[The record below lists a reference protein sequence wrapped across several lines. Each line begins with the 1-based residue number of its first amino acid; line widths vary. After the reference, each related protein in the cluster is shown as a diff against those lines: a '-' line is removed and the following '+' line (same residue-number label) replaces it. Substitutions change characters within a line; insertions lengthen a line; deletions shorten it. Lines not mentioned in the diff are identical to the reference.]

1 MGVKKNAL
9 EAEWS
14 LFQKKEENFLASRE
28 VKKDSYLNQ
37 KLADKVP
44 AKLQG
49 QLDKAFAKAFGMVFE
64 KGTDVI
70 EKTYKKEEL
79 QKGQCTM
86 GALMKCKVSPP
97 KSNESPCFTMRV

>member
-44 AKLQG
+44 AKL
-49 QLDKAFAKAFGMVFE
+49 
-64 KGTDVI
+64 
-70 EKTYKKEEL
+70 
-79 QKGQCTM
+79 
-86 GALMKCKVSPP
+86 
-97 KSNESPCFTMRV
+97 